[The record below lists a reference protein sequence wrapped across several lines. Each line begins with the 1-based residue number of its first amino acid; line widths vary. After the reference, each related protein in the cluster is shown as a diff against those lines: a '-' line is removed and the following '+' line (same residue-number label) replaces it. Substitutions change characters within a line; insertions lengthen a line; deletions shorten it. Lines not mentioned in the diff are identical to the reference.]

1 MAVKQYL
8 CMNRSKRDDR
18 WPAWVRRCHG
28 AVSRRSSDAT
38 LIRCTQRRVWRYLA
52 IHRLPWPEGKIQS
65 PPGAFSTPS
74 LGWER
79 DRQVV
84 VELVERFVTTPPDTL
99 AAIHPTFGR
108 MRPRDWDVLQYRHL
122 DHHLRQFGV

>member
-1 MAVKQYL
+1 MEPTQLLPHLASGLRLALGERKL
-8 CMNRSKRDDR
+8 D
-18 WPAWVRRCHG
+18 G
-28 AVSRRSSDAT
+28 APPGR
-38 LIRCTQRRVWRYLA
+38 IRGAIWRYLA

-84 VELVERFVTTPPDTL
+84 VELVERFVTTPPDRL
-99 AAIHPTFGR
+99 AVIHPTFGR